1 MAGHSKWSQIKRKKA
16 ANDAARGKLFGKL
29 IREITV
35 AARKGGGDVAANAR
49 LRLAVQTAKDA
60 NMPQDNVERAIK
72 KGTGETGGA
81 NFEETTYEG
90 YGPRG
95 VALMIDTLTDN
106 KNRTTAEIRFAL
118 SKMGGNLGENGCVAW
133 IFETK
138 GIIWVAKDKA
148 DEDRVMDVA
157 IEAGGE
163 DVSDDGEGFE
173 ISTAVAD
180 YEAVRQALSDAGIEY
195 QSAAVQRIHKNLVKV
210 DGDDARKVIRL
221 MEMLEDLDDV
231 QAVSANFDVPS
242 EILQEG

>member
-1 MAGHSKWSQIKRKKA
+1 M
-16 ANDAARGKLFGKL
+16 
-29 IREITV
+29 
-35 AARKGGGDVAANAR
+35 
-49 LRLAVQTAKDA
+49 
-60 NMPQDNVERAIK
+60 
-72 KGTGETGGA
+72 
-81 NFEETTYEG
+81 
-90 YGPRG
+90 
-95 VALMIDTLTDN
+95 
-106 KNRTTAEIRFAL
+106 
-118 SKMGGNLGENGCVAW
+118 AW

-173 ISTAVAD
+173 ISTAVSD
-180 YEAVRQALSDAGIEY
+180 YEAVRQALSDAGIEC
-195 QSAAVQRIHKNLVKV
+195 QSAAIQRIPKNLVKV